1 MATKPKV
8 PADCVKW
15 ISSRSKFK
23 VWVQVFNGYKVV
35 GYFKTLEEAYAA
47 RKQATIDYV
56 SNRSMTGE
64 RRLLR
69 KPDKNS
75 KSGVTGVRWYEQ
87 RKRWV
92 AAVEV
97 DGKQISLGHFTELAD
112 AVAARQA
119 ANLKYGFF
127 PADETGAN

>member
-15 ISSRSKFK
+15 ISSRSQFK

-56 SNRSMTGE
+56 SSRSMTGE

-112 AVAARQA
+112 AIAARQA
-119 ANLKYGFF
+119 ANVKYGFF
-127 PADETGAN
+127 PADEDGVN

>member
-1 MATKPKV
+1 
-8 PADCVKW
+8 
-15 ISSRSKFK
+15 
-23 VWVQVFNGYKVV
+23 
-35 GYFKTLEEAYAA
+35 
-47 RKQATIDYV
+47 
-56 SNRSMTGE
+56 MTGE